1 MTNLSELEVDLLLL
15 FYTFSDQ
22 NGKVD
27 MKTAASWAKTKLGV
41 TLPSRQIFIK
51 QKHVDALVKAG
62 QIPDIGDTLKKISS
76 GDGVAKKRRRPKD

>member
-27 MKTAASWAKTKLGV
+27 MKTAASWAKTNLGV

-62 QIPDIGDTLKKISS
+62 QIPDIGDILKKISS
-76 GDGVAKKRRRPKD
+76 GDGIAKKRRRPKD

>member
-76 GDGVAKKRRRPKD
+76 GDGIAKKRRRPKD

>member
-41 TLPSRQIFIK
+41 TLPPRQIFIK

-62 QIPDIGDTLKKISS
+62 QIPDIRDTLKKISS
-76 GDGVAKKRRRPKD
+76 GNGITKKRRRPKE

>member
-22 NGKVD
+22 NGRVD

-41 TLPSRQIFIK
+41 TLPSRQLFIK

-62 QIPDIGDTLKKISS
+62 LLPDISDVLKKISS
-76 GDGVAKKRRRPKD
+76 DSGITKKRRSKD

>member
-22 NGKVD
+22 NGRVD

-41 TLPSRQIFIK
+41 TLPSRQLFIK
-51 QKHVDALVKAG
+51 QKHVDALVEAG
-62 QIPDIGDTLKKISS
+62 LLPDISDVLKKISS
-76 GDGVAKKRRRPKD
+76 DSGITKKRRSKD